1 MEYSSLHPPT
11 KDQEKQSKKARD
23 IRAKRVQ
30 NIGMALGL
38 RAVGM
43 GKLCAVLLL
52 AGAWAAAAGQQSG
65 GGSDTSSQPQQ
76 SPPAP
81 TQPTA
86 KKAATSGG
94 KKANNGQKSSS
105 GGNSDNAFPASQSEA
120 AAKAASQQSNQ
131 APANSSKPNPGNSQ
145 RPADKDNP
153 FPEEQSKAA
162 AKGAQGPAGNANDQ
176 SDSAS
181 PAQSTSQ
188 SSSSSGYSSSDAHL
202 LPQDVG
208 QGTTSRH
215 EKPDSYTRDQT
226 RDGRIEDDL
235 NVADLYMKNG
245 NFRGG
250 YLRYE
255 DALEVDPQNETALF
269 GMAEAMCR
277 QNMTGDALERFR
289 SYIHKFPAGKYEKK
303 SEKYLTHP
311 YRCSNNR

>member
-1 MEYSSLHPPT
+1 M
-11 KDQEKQSKKARD
+11 ARD

-30 NIGMALGL
+30 NRSMALGL

-43 GKLCAVLLL
+43 GKLCALLLL
-52 AGAWAAAAGQQSG
+52 AGACATGAAQQSG
-65 GGSDTSSQPQQ
+65 GGSDGSSQPQQ
-76 SPPAP
+76 SPPTPA
-81 TQPTA
+81 QPAAKRSATNGA
-86 KKAATSGG
+86 KKAD
-94 KKANNGQKSSS
+94 NGQKSSS
-105 GGNSDNAFPASQSEA
+105 DAGNSDNAFPASQSEA

-131 APANSSKPNPGNSQ
+131 APSANSSKPNTNTSQ

-176 SDSAS
+176 SDAAPRAPSSA
-181 PAQSTSQ
+181 Q

-202 LPQDVG
+202 PPQDVG
-208 QGTTSRH
+208 QGTSSRH

-226 RDGRIEDDL
+226 KDGRIQDDL

-277 QNMTGDALERFR
+277 QNMTNDALERFR